1 MAYDTDGYK
10 KQDNYGSNGSGYKNG
25 YGGSDNYGPSR
36 YGNGD
41 PYPNRYGKNN
51 KNGPKKSGGLLQWV
65 GVAVVLG
72 IYLNYLS

>member
-10 KQDNYGSNGSGYKNG
+10 QKDNYGSNGSGYKNG
-25 YGGSDNYGPSR
+25 GSSDNYGPSR

-41 PYPNRYGKNN
+41 PYPNRYGKNSN
-51 KNGPKKSGGLLQWV
+51 NGPKKSGGLLPWI
-65 GVAVVLG
+65 GVAVALG